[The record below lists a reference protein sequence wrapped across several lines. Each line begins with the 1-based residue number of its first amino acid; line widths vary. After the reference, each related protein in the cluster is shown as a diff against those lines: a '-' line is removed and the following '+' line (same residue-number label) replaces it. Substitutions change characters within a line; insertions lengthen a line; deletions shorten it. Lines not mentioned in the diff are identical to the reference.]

1 MQLLFTQKIK
11 TLLKKVCKYGC
22 LWPHNFDNNANFKKA
37 LGHIMYMVVLLLFR
51 LILLSKTICRLSFRG
66 FSVVI
71 TWLVKYG
78 RDFNIT
84 SFGRQKNLGPPRL
97 RVERIYPW
105 LIINCN
111 TRAHFASL
119 AVVQ

>member
-1 MQLLFTQKIK
+1 MQLLFKQKIK

-22 LWPHNFDNNANFKKA
+22 LWPHNFDNNANFEKA

-78 RDFNIT
+78 RDFT
-84 SFGRQKNLGPPRL
+84 GPSI
-97 RVERIYPW
+97 EKIYA
-105 LIINCN
+105 NN
-111 TRAHFASL
+111 L
-119 AVVQ
+119 AVGALTFKI